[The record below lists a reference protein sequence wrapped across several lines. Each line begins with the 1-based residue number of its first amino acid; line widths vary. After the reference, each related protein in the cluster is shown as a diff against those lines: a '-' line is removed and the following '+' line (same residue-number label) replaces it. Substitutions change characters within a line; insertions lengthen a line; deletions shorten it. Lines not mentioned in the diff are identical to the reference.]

1 MIVILIYLHLKMISL
16 STLIV
21 WMCGCVD
28 MCNALDIC
36 IYTNYEDKSVDMEDY
51 LSTNEFSSG

>member
-51 LSTNEFSSG
+51 K